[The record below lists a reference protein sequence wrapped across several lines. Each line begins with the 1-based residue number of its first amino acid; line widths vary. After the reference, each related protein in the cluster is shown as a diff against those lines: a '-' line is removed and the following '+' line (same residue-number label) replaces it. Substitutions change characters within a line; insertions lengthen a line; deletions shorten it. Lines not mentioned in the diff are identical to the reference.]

1 MKIICPPCARC
12 SSVESDAVRTRVILV
27 ALLAAA
33 SAALA
38 GEPPVLEV
46 IAPEAAVSVGDR
58 VPVRVMARGGEDLMW
73 GELEVGEDAE
83 TSWEVV
89 DGPHEL
95 AGARPPAWELLLAPM
110 EVGEI
115 TLPAFNAVV
124 RDAGGERHEVFAAD
138 RRSVNVVSVL
148 PPDEDVQPAA
158 LRDPLGVS
166 GFPWEWVLP
175 AAAPALALALALTW
189 WGRRRKRRVK
199 GPLAPPPVP
208 FDELE
213 AVLAELE
220 RRVGREPAEGVCDRL
235 AVGLRHYL
243 ERRCGQPAEEMT
255 SFELRLLTRKL
266 GWPDSIQRGIQSVMG
281 TADRVRFG
289 RFPTNEDELRRAIAA
304 ARDTAAALEE
314 HLQPDHEE
322 GAIEEAAG

>member
-1 MKIICPPCARC
+1 
-12 SSVESDAVRTRVILV
+12 VRTKVNLAV
-27 ALLAAA
+27 FLAAA
-33 SAALA
+33 CAALA
-38 GEPPVLEV
+38 GEPPALEV
-46 IAPEAAVSVGDR
+46 MAPEAAVSVGDR

-73 GELEVGEDAE
+73 GELEVGKDADR
-83 TSWEVV
+83 SWEVV

-110 EVGEI
+110 EVGEL
-115 TLPAFNAVV
+115 TLPAFSAVV
-124 RDAGGERHEVFAAD
+124 RDAGGETHQVFAAD
-138 RRSVNVVSVL
+138 QRSVRVVSVL

-175 AAAPALALALALTW
+175 AAAPALALVLALSW
-189 WGRRRKRRVK
+189 WGRRRRRLAK
-199 GPLAPPPVP
+199 GPSAPPPVP

-213 AVLAELE
+213 SILVELE

-243 ERRCGQPAEEMT
+243 ERRCGEPAEEMT

-266 GWPDSIQRGIQSVMG
+266 GWPESIQRGIQSVMG

-289 RFPTNEDELRRAIAA
+289 RFPTDEQELLRAIATARA
-304 ARDTAAALEE
+304 AAAALED

>member
-1 MKIICPPCARC
+1 
-12 SSVESDAVRTRVILV
+12 VRTRMMVIFTGI
-27 ALLAAA
+27 LAAA
-33 SAALA
+33 CAAFA
-38 GEPPVLEV
+38 GEPPALEV
-46 IAPEAAVSVGDR
+46 VVPEAAVSVGDL
-58 VPVRVMARGGEDLMW
+58 VPVRVMARGGKDLMW
-73 GELEVGEDAE
+73 GELEVGDDPDR
-83 TSWEVV
+83 SWEVV
-89 DGPHEL
+89 DAPHEL
-95 AGARPPAWELLLAPM
+95 AGARPPAWELVLAPM

-124 RDAGGERHEVFAAD
+124 RDAGGETHKVIAAD
-138 RRSVNVVSVL
+138 RPSVRVVSVL
-148 PPDEDVQPAA
+148 PPEEDVQPAA

-189 WGRRRKRRVK
+189 WGRRRRRLVN
-199 GPLAPPPVP
+199 GPSAPPPVP

-213 AVLAELE
+213 SVLVELE

-243 ERRCGQPAEEMT
+243 ERRCGEPAEEMT

-289 RFPTNEDELRRAIAA
+289 RIPTGEDELRRAIATT
-304 ARDTAAALEE
+304 RDTAAALEE
-314 HLQPDHEE
+314 HLQPVHEE

>member
-1 MKIICPPCARC
+1 M
-12 SSVESDAVRTRVILV
+12 RTEIVV
-27 ALLAAA
+27 AGILAAA
-33 SAALA
+33 CAAFA
-38 GEPPVLEV
+38 GEPPALEV
-46 IAPEAAVSVGDR
+46 SAPEAAVSVGDQ

-73 GELEVGEDAE
+73 GELEVGDDADR
-83 TSWEVV
+83 SWEVV

-95 AGARPPAWELLLAPM
+95 AGARPPAWELVLAPM

-124 RDAGGERHEVFAAD
+124 RDAGGETHEVIAAD
-138 RRSVNVVSVL
+138 RPSVTVVSVL

-189 WGRRRKRRVK
+189 WGRRRRRLVN
-199 GPLAPPPVP
+199 GPSAQPPVP

-213 AVLAELE
+213 SVLAELE

-243 ERRCGQPAEEMT
+243 ERRCGEPAEEMT

-289 RFPTNEDELRRAIAA
+289 RIPTDEDELRRAIAT
-304 ARDTAAALEE
+304 ARHTAAALEE

>member
-1 MKIICPPCARC
+1 
-12 SSVESDAVRTRVILV
+12 VRTSPVLV
-27 ALLAAA
+27 VLLAAA
-33 SAALA
+33 CAVLA
-38 GEPPVLEV
+38 GEPPALEV

-58 VPVRVMARGGEDLMW
+58 VHVRVMARGGEDLMW
-73 GELEVGEDAE
+73 GALEVGEDAE

-110 EVGEI
+110 ETGEV
-115 TLPAFNAVV
+115 TLPEFTAVV
-124 RDAGGERHEVFAAD
+124 RDAAGERHQVFAAD
-138 RRSVNVVSVL
+138 RRSVTVASVL
-148 PPDEDVQPAA
+148 PPDEDVPPAA

-175 AAAPALALALALTW
+175 AAAPALALALALSW
-189 WGRRRKRRVK
+189 WGRRHRRRIK
-199 GPLAPPPVP
+199 GPSAPPPAP
-208 FDELE
+208 FRELE
-213 AVLAELE
+213 SVLVELE

-243 ERRCGQPAEEMT
+243 ERRCGEPAEEMT

-281 TADRVRFG
+281 TVDRVRFG
-289 RFPTNEDELRRAIAA
+289 RFPADEQELRRAIATARA
-304 ARDTAAALEE
+304 AAAALEE